1 MKVVGSKHNGTL
13 MTILVDTYY
22 AICAIAFLLLA
33 QADATEVFKIKG
45 LGNVQIKKGYFGGAT
60 TLLITKIRR
69 KHIIK
74 CCGKNTCYSKTL
86 NKTHQAR
93 STSVLYTPVSS
104 TKETK
109 KETTLSNLATTDG
122 LEQYYTSFVELTEQ
136 STSSIRIPSTK
147 TMLTAT
153 APPTEASSKS
163 SMSTSVAYS
172 ATKTNFDL
180 LTTSEITSRSPTTIK
195 LTISITEKGSPP
207 DKLIQQPTTIEELQ
221 SWPPTTPTSFLETFS
236 ATNTS
241 ETSTSMTTTT
251 QPPTTVEI
259 SSSSST
265 KIASA
270 TTMLVARSSPTAGSS
285 KTSMSSSVA
294 YSATYSITTSTTIKS
309 TVQPLSTITP
319 SPFAAPFKVGNC
331 TLSKCPQ
338 ESNCTI
344 NPQLVAPNGTFYPV
358 PTSVGRYAQAC
369 KTTLFVSRFMLTNFE
384 ARDYCCSLGMV
395 LMSLHDMTKKDCFL
409 NYYTQANFSPVDYF
423 FVDGVDTSCSDKI
436 GWCHAKILTD
446 WKTAPWC
453 DQEPNYFNGTDN
465 CIGLKVKR
473 NSLWPPVLAASCI
486 LDENC
491 FYQRYFIC
499 EIP

>member
-265 KIASA
+265 KISSTTNMLVATASPTVASSKAVMSSSVAYSVTYLSITTTLMTTTTQSPSTTAQPSATNMLVARASPSVASIKAVMSSSVAYSASYSSTTATLMTTTTQSPSTTAKASA

-344 NPQLVAPNGTFYPV
+344 NPQLVAPNGTFYP
-358 PTSVGRYAQAC
+358 GKLIRI
-369 KTTLFVSRFMLTNFE
+369 F
-384 ARDYCCSLGMV
+384 
-395 LMSLHDMTKKDCFL
+395 
-409 NYYTQANFSPVDYF
+409 
-423 FVDGVDTSCSDKI
+423 KI
-436 GWCHAKILTD
+436 RI
-446 WKTAPWC
+446 
-453 DQEPNYFNGTDN
+453 
-465 CIGLKVKR
+465 
-473 NSLWPPVLAASCI
+473 
-486 LDENC
+486 
-491 FYQRYFIC
+491 
-499 EIP
+499 